1 MMVLFVGI
9 LPTGGKSTN
18 MNLTNIQCK
27 KAAYNPSGVG
37 NKLSDGGGLI
47 LHIKENGK
55 YWRLNYRFLGM
66 QKTLA
71 LGVYPR
77 VSLAEARERREE
89 AKKMIEVGK
98 DPIVEKKIAKIELH
112 TSHENNF
119 EAIAREW
126 HSQKLHTWKPEHA
139 ANILK
144 RFESNLFPYIGKR
157 PIKEIRES
165 ELLNAIRTLES
176 EGKRDLAHRMLQHGS
191 KIFCYAISTGRATH
205 DITLNL
211 KGALQPVRSKG
222 LAHLK
227 ETQLP
232 EFLQKL
238 EKYDTD
244 YKGNLLT
251 KLAFKLLILTFV
263 RSGEIR
269 GAKWE
274 EIDWEKK
281 QWRIPAERMKIK
293 DQPHIVPLSRQSLE
307 ILEQLRNITGHNV
320 SGYIFPSQN
329 NPRTT
334 MSENTFLRVIDVM
347 GYKGESTGHGFRS
360 VASTLLNEHQFR
372 RDVIERQLAH
382 AERDSVR
389 KAYNFAEYLP
399 ERADMMQWYADKID
413 ELKKKKK

>member
-1 MMVLFVGI
+1 M
-9 LPTGGKSTN
+9 K
-18 MNLTNIQCK
+18 LTNLQCK
-27 KAAYNPSGVG
+27 KATYNPSGAG

-55 YWRLNYRFLGM
+55 YWRLNYRFLGI

-77 VSLAEARERREE
+77 VSLAEAREKREE
-89 AKKMIEVGK
+89 AKKQIEEGK
-98 DPIVEKKIAKIELH
+98 DPTAEKKIARIELQV
-112 TSHENNF
+112 SYDNNF

-144 RFESNLFPYIGKR
+144 RFESNLFPHIGKR
-157 PIKEIRES
+157 PIKEIKES
-165 ELLNAIRTLES
+165 ELLHAVRTVEE
-176 EGKRDLAHRMLQHGS
+176 EGKRDLAHRVLQHCRQ
-191 KIFCYAISTGRATH
+191 IWRYAIATGRASH
-205 DITLNL
+205 DITANL

-227 ETQLP
+227 EKQLP
-232 EFLQKL
+232 EFLRKL
-238 EKYDTD
+238 EKYDTE
-244 YKGNLLT
+244 YNGNVLT
-251 KLAFKLLILTFV
+251 KLAFKLLVLTFV

-269 GAKWE
+269 GAKWD
-274 EIDWEKK
+274 EIDWDTA
-281 QWRIPAERMKIK
+281 QWKIPADRMKIK
-293 DQPHIVPLSRQSLE
+293 DQPHIVPLSRQSIE
-307 ILEQLRNITGHNV
+307 ILKQLHTISGHGI

-329 NPRTT
+329 NPRSI

-347 GYKGESTGHGFRS
+347 GYKGQTTGHGFRS

-372 RDVIERQLAH
+372 KDVIERQLAH
-382 AERDSVR
+382 AERDTVR

-399 ERADMMQWYADKID
+399 ERAEMMQWYADKID
-413 ELKKKKK
+413 ELRRKKS